1 MSVHR
6 FAAGTIPAER
16 RRRHPFHLC
25 PQSPLGPT
33 RETHVGAAPPPRH
46 GPAAQSRA
54 MDGNRSVGPGQH
66 LGWKT
71 WLPEL
76 DVAPVEELSGCDF
89 VLEVGSA
96 GCTVKAAGAAALNDW
111 VLATSVDL

>member
-1 MSVHR
+1 M
-6 FAAGTIPAER
+6 AAHGGDSYYETFGLIAVSGVLGTTKILGTGA
-16 RRRHPFHLC
+16 FDV
-25 PQSPLGPT
+25 SP
-33 RETHVGAAPPPRH
+33 GA
-46 GPAAQSRA
+46 SE
-54 MDGNRSVGPGQH
+54 H

-89 VLEVGSA
+89 VLEVESA
-96 GCTVKAAGAAALNDW
+96 GGTLKDAGAAAINDF